1 MRGGRL
7 VVMMVAVAVA
17 TLVPAAGRAQVAWD
31 SPMLMPPG
39 VGDGFGLYLADV
51 EGGGL
56 GVIGTWRSPGWNFGV
71 RGGLA
76 ESRGDNLGVFAGFD
90 VNGAL
95 TRSNN
100 DFPLDVD
107 WLFGAGLGVA
117 DGVRLSAPV
126 GLSVGHTFNAD
137 DVTFTPFATP
147 RVVLDAFLDDDDDEV
162 DDDDDL
168 DLELAVDLG
177 LDLRFTRDF
186 LVRFS
191 GTLGDR
197 NGVAIGL
204 VF

>member
-1 MRGGRL
+1 MAAAA
-7 VVMMVAVAVA
+7 MSAAV
-17 TLVPAAGRAQVAWD
+17 LLFPAEGRAQVAWD

-51 EGGGL
+51 EGGSL
-56 GVIGTWRSPGWNFGV
+56 GVIGTWRAPGWNFGI
-71 RGGLA
+71 RGGVA
-76 ESRGDNLGVFAGFD
+76 EAPGDNVGIFAGFD

-95 TRSNN
+95 TRASNS
-100 DFPLDVD
+100 FPLDVD

-126 GLSVGHTFNAD
+126 GLSVGRAFDAE
-137 DVTFTPFATP
+137 DVTFTPFVTP
-147 RVVLDAFLDDDDDEV
+147 RVVLDAFLDDDDDGP
-162 DDDDDL
+162 DDGDDL

-177 LDLRFTRDF
+177 LDVRFTRDF
-186 LVRFS
+186 LVRFA

>member
-7 VVMMVAVAVA
+7 LVSGLLAGAVLA
-17 TLVPAAGRAQVAWD
+17 PAHLHAQVAWD
-31 SPMLMPPG
+31 SPMLLPPG

-51 EGGGL
+51 EGGDL
-56 GVIGTWRSPGWNFGV
+56 GVIATWRSPGWNFGI

-76 ESRGDNLGVFAGFD
+76 EAAGDDLGVFAGFD
-90 VNGAL
+90 VNGGL
-95 TRSNN
+95 VRSSN

-107 WLFGAGLGVA
+107 WLFGAGVGVA

-126 GLSVGHTFNAD
+126 GLSVGRAFDAD
-137 DVTFTPFATP
+137 NVTFTPFATP
-147 RVVLDAFLDDDDDEV
+147 RVVLDAFLDDDDDDV

-177 LDLRFTRDF
+177 LDVRFSRDF